1 MANGLDDDEDSGVL
15 RFKVDMPVDEV
26 FDQYMIWRLKDT
38 LRYESDPRVRRA
50 CHELLAYMSAPEI
63 SND

>member
-1 MANGLDDDEDSGVL
+1 MANGIDDEDGGVL

-38 LRYESDPRVRRA
+38 LRFETDPRVRRA
-50 CHELLAYMSAPEI
+50 CHELLSYMSTPVPD
-63 SND
+63 ND